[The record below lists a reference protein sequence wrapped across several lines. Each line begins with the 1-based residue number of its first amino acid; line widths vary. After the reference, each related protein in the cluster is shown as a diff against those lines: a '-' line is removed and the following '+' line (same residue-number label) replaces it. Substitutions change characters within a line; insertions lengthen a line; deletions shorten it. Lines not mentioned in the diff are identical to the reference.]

1 MDIWLLDSHILHE
14 VSGCCSAGW
23 AMNKD
28 KKPWTLR
35 GTEGRSPVVRMWTT
49 FKMYVPAQL

>member
-14 VSGCCSAGW
+14 VSGCCSTGW